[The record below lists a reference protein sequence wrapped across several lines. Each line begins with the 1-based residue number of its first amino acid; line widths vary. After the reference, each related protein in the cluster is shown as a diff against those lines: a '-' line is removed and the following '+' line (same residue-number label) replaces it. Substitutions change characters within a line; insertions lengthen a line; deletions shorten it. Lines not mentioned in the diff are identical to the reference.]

1 MDFKKISGLLMA
13 VLTSMAMSPADAVD
27 IADKATLEDYLNG
40 AETEGVITATISETI
55 GASLPNGSNK
65 NLTGGEITR
74 SVSLNVDGANATLNI
89 SNTSIGSLISQA
101 TAGTSELG
109 FVIDGNVKLTGG
121 QIPSAIPGAAPTV
134 ESSVVLAGNN
144 STRLTVNDNA
154 KLVAQGDING
164 LLSYTQKANTNV
176 QILKTAKTGATDGN
190 GSLSVK
196 ESVEV
201 NGGTL
206 TVDESINVT
215 EGAFSQKGGSTVT
228 INGQDAHHDSLSV
241 GDSITIDEESELK
254 TEHTIKTTNGPLTV
268 DHNSKITMS
277 TASTKDNNIFIN
289 GQDRDGN
296 SVLISNGSVVDLGKT
311 KFTAEEN
318 GNNLLSATGNIVL
331 SDATIKRANITIT
344 GDFKAY
350 GGAKTENIGNLEAN
364 NVLLGDVDADNFDGD
379 IKTNALSANT
389 YSQNGGSASIGVL
402 KIKDAAQKVILNKGT
417 LTVGSSDGEGVDYEI
432 NGGTFNLEKGTNTGN
447 LVVKKFTNAEGSK
460 VTLGDGTTL
469 NATDAISL
477 NGGTENGGTEDE
489 VVNVVITGD
498 TVSSDKSISM
508 VGNIK
513 IGNASTLESKVINL
527 GDGTTQTHINTER
540 IGGKLVSTGTITVNE
555 NTTARLSTITSDG
568 GSAKLVVD
576 GANLTVT
583 NIGEADA
590 TGLAKSLASYT
601 QTGGNV
607 TATTLYVGGSSADR
621 VTKDLSVTSG
631 GALTVG
637 ANTNPTYGILSVG
650 GNVYLEGASSLK
662 FISSGTANTM
672 SVGGVLTV
680 DGASSVSLSQL
691 ANAIINEIN
700 IVNGNLTAEQSSKIK
715 TNKYTQGVNARDV
728 NVYEIELGN
737 FSAEYQINGG
747 NFTATKLSGTLSDGT
762 GSKYTQT
769 GGTANIG
776 TITNIYDVSLGTGD
790 LTVKSATVAHDTNVN
805 GGNFATNGAYT
816 TTNKFLLQNGTVT
829 VSGDDAILT
838 AGTYEQQGSN
848 SYADVNNM
856 KVNNAFVVRG
866 ENGVI
871 TKDKTQFKLSKSLA
885 AKTVRFENIKDKD
898 GNDNNAVV
906 ISGNIEATDTEAD
919 GVTLAGADVHLVSGG
934 MKTKN
939 LTLGAKDGSQSVLY
953 ISDGASIDSASNISL
968 NDASQIVGEGAE
980 GAYHGSIN
988 NAQLVYNQ
996 SGEDSNT
1003 NLKTLTAKTVTLS
1016 NGTMD
1021 IENFTAT
1028 DLNVTDNATS
1038 FTLGS
1043 KGDVKNLNL
1052 TGTETNNPR
1061 IILKNDSTLNA
1072 DKFNF
1077 SISGTV
1083 DNGGGRRA
1091 DAAVLI
1097 GTSYLQRNNNT
1108 VFKVENMAASEAGK
1122 GDVDIHGGTF
1132 DVGYLGM
1139 NNAATYD
1146 KISAF
1151 NRVTIGSDT
1160 LLKPQDVNIGQ
1171 VYTKTLEIK
1180 NSGNTNVIGT
1190 VNDDKNTT
1198 GTKVAVTGGETLFT
1212 GGVNTADYT
1221 QSNYSTVSLE
1231 ENAYIKSTGNISLTE
1246 SSEIVMK
1253 DGSTITSASNK
1264 GGSGLIT
1271 INDSQIHSETGAKL
1285 GSITS
1290 GINTRALA
1298 YKQLGDSSSV
1308 TVKEI
1313 DLKNG
1318 QLQMGDA
1325 EGTSG
1330 GTITADK
1337 VSANKIKI
1345 YNGIVTVGDK
1355 DTAGIFAADAAA
1367 SAYTASSAT
1376 IEVEGGTLNLYGS
1389 MLKAS
1394 VATSTSTPLVKLAA
1408 EQINLYSAAG
1418 NNVNRFGQFEETS
1431 SGATVEKTIYR
1442 MQIGDASDGHGR
1454 TEVALN
1460 GVNTGLQ
1467 ITSGGGHT
1475 TLTNTLIT
1483 LGNVN
1488 QNLELVTN
1496 GGNIDFVKTDSTD
1509 ASISNGANGTITI
1522 KKGSNHKTGT
1532 SVILSNVNS
1541 SRQGIIDNQGETII
1555 RAGFEDTNGNITN
1568 TNVYANKYL
1577 QTNGDDKSKTTVQGN
1592 AKLDAEIITINKGE
1606 FEISTNGTVA
1616 VDNFTAKKTDGENP
1630 TISTTRN
1637 DKGTDDI
1644 SAITANIIN
1653 LTDTNINVRD
1663 NSVLNFTLIDPN
1675 TTGSAVGNYNNV
1687 TATIGQN
1694 GKLELLAEKNGF
1706 INTVK
1711 TSTFTLVDGSASSS
1725 GAEGGMLSFKG
1736 ETEIIGTTI
1745 DGGTKSSIT
1754 FDSTKGDI
1762 TVDNTS
1768 KITADGTLTITDT
1781 NTDATNTNTVTI
1793 NTDINKSGTKKGDIV
1808 KEGKNNLVINGNA
1821 YGNTMNVSDGNVSL
1835 ADGKKIDMAG
1845 DIKIAGSEAEDRT
1858 VNLDVGAGSVISSKG
1873 VISLGSDEARNADGN
1888 TFTEINLA
1896 EGSKIS
1902 SASKI
1907 YINNAD
1913 VTMNGATIEST
1924 GTNTDDGVTIG
1935 GSAKITTDLDSG
1947 ESKIKGS
1954 TITITKGS
1962 TITIQSGSSLVY
1974 DGEVQSDAHYDV
1986 NQGAYLAIDPGSYAG
2001 SDYKGNGAILH
2012 NESSGAKDASGEK
2025 GTVGVLV
2032 SKGNTTFEN
2041 GQATNTDALDIVNSG
2056 NGGAIYNGYELDD
2069 TMAIPDKFVPAT
2081 IEFEGGKVTFRKNTA
2096 NVNGGAISNFG
2107 NVYVSFANDVASNNF
2122 VFQDNKAGYR
2132 GEAAL
2137 GITGGGK
2144 GGAIY
2149 NAETEATDGIITTTI
2164 KGEINFGKKGTTT
2177 FTDNKSTQMGG
2188 AIYNESSSD
2197 SAITLGKVVFTGNS
2211 SNLGGA
2217 IYTKAGTITIGDNA
2231 QFSVNKSSVGG
2242 GAIYMTG
2249 TDTKIKMGSGA
2260 IFDRNA
2266 SEAAGGAIYIDN
2278 IGGGS
2283 TLDLVQATFDG
2294 NTAGSDGGAIAN
2306 KGTINITDQTK
2317 FTSNTA
2323 SARGGAIFN
2332 QGTLNVENGTVF
2344 GGASAEGGESKGN
2357 SALEGG
2363 AIYNDG
2369 GNLNIDKKVSFTG
2382 NKAETGG
2389 AIFSRDSDVT
2399 LEGVSFTENKAEYI
2413 NNTKDLKGGAIY
2425 FENGKLNL
2433 FGDNTFEGNYI
2444 TSSKSAQGGAIYGG
2458 DGAVISIEGT
2468 TLRGN
2473 TVSVDGGK
2481 ESLAQ
2486 GGAIYVGNGASL
2498 SIKDKDA
2505 TGTYATTITD
2515 NSATR
2520 GGALY
2525 VANGGSFSLEHD
2537 AEIKGNTAHN
2547 GATATVKGL
2556 GGGLYIEDGAT
2567 INLINAKEAKFISNV
2582 AESRGGAIF
2591 NAGYLDLRTNALAPF
2606 KNPVYFTGNQ
2616 AGDAGAAIYNLGEM
2630 VLTGGWAFFGKENE
2644 SYGGGNIFSGNTGT
2658 SAVANSGIL
2667 RLVGGFEFY
2676 YDPDISSVVA
2686 NSGALWNESYV
2697 DEDGVRHD
2705 GKMYFTT
2712 SGAVSGDD
2720 DVGDISFRI
2729 GGNGD
2734 GTVNGAGL
2742 HITGDS
2748 VIYTDGVANV
2758 INNAILTGNNGLLGG
2773 GLYVDRS
2780 KGVPDSEGTTP
2791 NYVEATGNRELSI
2804 SNTKFTEN
2812 VANGKGGA
2820 IYNRGTETANSRL
2833 YISNSTTF
2841 AKNSANVDGGAIY
2854 NDENGIIS
2862 FEQGYVFA
2870 NADGQS
2876 ANVAGNGGGAI
2887 ASKGKIIFT
2896 LDNDTQKSVT
2906 FTHQGSIP
2914 TNPQDPT
2921 SAKKYTSYGGA
2932 LYLDKDAIVS
2942 TVIDSVELEN
2952 ELSNALF
2959 DHNEAVNGGALANV
2973 DSNLTVTKTLFDS
2986 NKATTAGGAA
2996 YIKSTTQFYL
3006 TNDYN
3011 FVNNIAEPEV
3021 ADPDNPKGV
3030 GGAIFNTTN
3039 TTVKTSEDTMVDAFV
3054 GNKASYAGG
3063 AIAHSPENKNADP
3076 MTIEGNIRFK
3086 ENEAQFGGAI
3096 FSSGQLV
3103 LDANKGNIEFVDNKA
3118 SRAGSA
3124 IYLYEDSTS
3133 VGGATLI
3140 FTSTLDGDVNKD
3152 SVYGVTFKDKYTD
3165 ADGVEHAAQTIAG
3178 GGNKTKVNVLAGNIN
3193 FESDAGGLKSMYY
3206 QTGGTVTVKNKFI
3219 NIVKPD
3225 GMETHHGVKDGTIIL
3240 DDGAILTSNNLKVEN
3255 EIPTLKTANGGT
3267 EAKIIFKKNE
3277 KSHLS
3282 DVSAL
3287 YKGSGKDTFTY
3298 SHDEEVTDE
3307 EGNKTT
3313 QTVSNTITLTSADVE
3328 IDGETLT
3335 LDKDVEIGVDK
3346 KNQNVRD
3353 LTLGEGVTMASKIT
3367 VNGGTASERAARLIL
3382 KDGVHTG
3389 ANAGVVLNGYNAELS
3404 IANETTNLVFEQ
3416 SLQSKGTDAQKATQK
3431 VTKIGKGSLTFKGN
3445 ELKDFGGTYIQ
3456 GLDTANNKI
3465 VETGTV
3471 RFTDSFFDKDTAAKA
3486 KFYAGVLQL
3495 DNGITFEDGTV
3506 IDLAPSDRSSYLD
3519 YDKVASATLSTS
3531 IKSELDFRIGTPDR
3545 ITLTDKNNNKADVIG
3560 ISNGGKLQINDN
3572 STIYANETINVGE
3585 TFAPEAIKSLGLGGE
3600 AAKDS
3605 NGVQIRT
3612 DSDKLTFVVK
3622 NQNNTNG
3629 TGILGLGET
3638 TVVIGNASS
3647 ADKKIIV
3654 PTVDLAEDTQLEIK
3668 SGLYKTANERYVQ
3681 VNVGESGNVAKGDII
3696 KTGDG
3701 DITIVGDKSNFEGNL
3716 VVKNGQLKVGH
3727 LETNPTITVDE
3738 DGKEVITN
3746 GTIAME
3752 NGKNT
3757 IADGDRFKSGTK
3769 IDLKYVEDGAVT
3781 VVGNVTE
3788 DEDLNILDNIG
3799 NDGTIGSETAENAK
3813 AKYNLT
3819 VDNTDRN
3826 GDIVVGVGG
3835 GGTIYVRNG
3844 QSVSMSA
3851 GVNADGDNSKII
3863 ADTLTIDGK
3872 TSSFNLLTGNMSLNA
3887 LNMSANT
3894 VFNAAGGNLNT
3905 VEVNK
3910 LTLSGDANFTVDLDP
3925 AKGKSDKFK
3934 ITQVVSDTARNI
3946 NIAKWNLLNDPV
3958 ADSKVYDIFV
3968 GADDKAL
3975 TEGTN
3980 YNFTTSVSEVQTP
3993 IADYKFGSVT
4003 TTDGKTTGQYRLTR
4017 TGYSPTA
4024 HAVPVA
4030 LQSAY
4035 ITQLGTYDMAF
4046 SNFDT
4051 VMALPATV
4059 GSNRPNQYAV
4069 SDVDETIVYSPLYI
4083 PELDKG
4089 AWFRPYGNFESLK
4102 FKGGVRDVDYQSYG
4116 GFVGGDTALVQLG
4129 ESPFQ
4134 GTMSAYVGY
4143 TGAHQDSSGASGT
4156 YNGGSIG
4163 VTGSI
4168 YRGNFFSGLTVNAN
4182 ASIADISTPFGGT
4195 DFFMLGVGVASKTG
4209 YNWELGNGRFII
4221 QPSWLMSYSF
4231 VNAFDPGTI
4240 AGYKIDSDALH
4251 GVQLTP
4257 QLKFIANLPQGWQPY
4272 LLVNFHWN
4280 VTDDA
4285 GVKLASST
4293 IPDVALKSY
4302 VEYGLGMQ
4310 KRWGERF
4317 TGYGQFLGKGGGRT
4331 GVGLNLGLRWAV
4343 GQGR

>member
-13 VLTSMAMSPADAVD
+13 VLTSMAMSPAEAVD
-27 IADKATLEDYLNG
+27 IADKATLENYLNG

-55 GASLPNGSNK
+55 GASLPDGSNK
-65 NLTGGEITR
+65 NLTGGAITR
-74 SVSLNVDGANATLNI
+74 SVSLNVNGAKATLDI

-109 FVIDGNVKLTGG
+109 FVIDGNVNLTGG

-164 LLSYTQKANTNV
+164 LLSYTQSANTNV

-190 GSLSVK
+190 GSLSAK
-196 ESVEV
+196 ENVEV

-228 INGQDAHHDSLSV
+228 IKGQDANNNSLSV

-254 TEHTIKTTNGPLTV
+254 TEHTIKTTNGTLTV

-277 TASTKDNNIFIN
+277 TASAKDNNIIIN
-289 GQDRDGN
+289 GQDGDGN
-296 SVLISNGSVVDLGKT
+296 SVFISNGSVVDLGKT

-331 SDATIKRANITIT
+331 SDATIKRANITT
-344 GDFKAY
+344 TSDFKAY
-350 GGAKTENIGNLEAN
+350 DGAKTENIGNLEAN
-364 NVLLGDVDADNFDGD
+364 NVLLGDVGANNFDGD
-379 IKTNALSANT
+379 IKTNALSANS

-402 KIKDAAQKVILNKGT
+402 KIKDAEQKVTLNKGT

-432 NGGTFNLEKGTNTGN
+432 NGGTFNLEKGTNTGK

-460 VTLGDGTTL
+460 VNLGDGTTL
-469 NATDAISL
+469 NATDAISF
-477 NGGTENGGTEDE
+477 NGGKENGGQADE

-513 IGNASTLESKVINL
+513 IGNASTIESKVINL
-527 GDGTTQTHINTER
+527 GDGATPTHINTER
-540 IGGKLVSTGTITVNE
+540 IGGKLVSTGTITANK

-568 GSAKLVVD
+568 GTAKLVVD

-590 TGLAKSLASYT
+590 TGNAKSLASYK

-607 TATTLYVGGSSADR
+607 SATTLYVGGSSADR
-621 VTKDLSVTSG
+621 TTKDLSVTSG

-650 GNVYLEGASSLK
+650 GNVSLEGASSLK

-672 SVGGVLTV
+672 SVGGVMTV
-680 DGASSVSLSQL
+680 DGGSNVAISQS

-700 IVNGNLTAEQSSKIK
+700 IANGNLTAEQSSKIK
-715 TNKYTQGVNARDV
+715 TNKYTQGVNAGDV

-737 FSAEYQINGG
+737 FGAEYQINGG
-747 NFTATKLSGTLSDGT
+747 NFTATKLSGTLSEGT

-871 TKDKTQFKLSKSLA
+871 TNDKTQFKLSKSLT

-1028 DLNVTDNATS
+1028 DLNVTDDAKS

-1052 TGTETNNPR
+1052 TGSETNDPR
-1061 IILKNDSTLNA
+1061 IILKDNSTLNA

-1077 SISGTV
+1077 SVSGIV
-1083 DNGGGRRA
+1083 DNGAGERA

-1108 VFKVENMAASEAGK
+1108 VFKVANMAASEAGK
-1122 GDVDIHGGTF
+1122 GDVDIQGGTF

-1139 NNAATYD
+1139 NNASTYD

-1151 NRVTIGSDT
+1151 NRVAIGSDT
-1160 LLKPQDVNIGQ
+1160 LKPQDVNIGQ
-1171 VYTKTLEIK
+1171 IYTKTLEIK

-1221 QSNYSTVSLE
+1221 QSNYSTVSLDG
-1231 ENAYIKSTGNISLTE
+1231 NAYIKSTGNISLTE

-1253 DGSTITSASNK
+1253 EGSKITSASNK
-1264 GGSGLIT
+1264 GASGLIT
-1271 INDSQIHSETGAKL
+1271 INDSRIHSATGEKL

-1290 GINTRALA
+1290 GINTRSLA

-1313 DLKNG
+1313 DLQNG

-1345 YNGIVTVGDK
+1345 YNGTVTVGDAN
-1355 DTAGIFAADAAA
+1355 TAGIFAADAAA
-1367 SAYTASSAT
+1367 SAYTSSSAT

-1394 VATSTSTPLVKLAA
+1394 VATSTSTPVVKLAA

-1431 SGATVEKTIYR
+1431 SGGTVEKTIYR

-1454 TEVALN
+1454 TEVSLN
-1460 GVNTGLQ
+1460 GDNTGLQ

-1475 TLTNTLIT
+1475 TLTNALIT

-1496 GGNIDFVKTDSTD
+1496 GGNIEFVKTASTD
-1509 ASISNGANGTITI
+1509 ASISNGENGTITI

-1541 SRQGIIDNQGETII
+1541 NRQGTIDNQGETII
-1555 RAGFEDTNGNITN
+1555 RAGFEDENGNITN
-1568 TNVYANKYL
+1568 TNVYANEYL
-1577 QTNGDDKSKTTVQGN
+1577 QTNGDDNSKTTVQGN
-1592 AKLDAEIITINKGE
+1592 AKLDAETITINKGE
-1606 FEISTNGTVA
+1606 FEISTNGTVSA
-1616 VDNFTAKKTDGENP
+1616 DNFTAKKTDGENP

-1653 LTDTNINVRD
+1653 LTNTNVNVRD

-1694 GKLELLAEKNGF
+1694 GKLEFLAEKDGF
-1706 INTVK
+1706 TNTVK
-1711 TSTFTLVDGSASSS
+1711 NSTFTLADGSASSS
-1725 GAEGGMLSFKG
+1725 GAEGGMLAFKG

-1745 DGGTKSSIT
+1745 DGGTKSNIT

-1768 KITADGTLTITDT
+1768 KITANGTLTITDT
-1781 NTDATNTNTVTI
+1781 NTDATKPNTVTI

-1808 KEGKNNLVINGNA
+1808 KEGKNTLVINGNA
-1821 YGNTMNVSDGNVSL
+1821 YGNTMNVSDGKVSL

-1858 VNLDVGAGSVISSKG
+1858 VKVDVGAGSVISSKG
-1873 VISLGSDEARNADGN
+1873 VISLGDQGSED
-1888 TFTEINLA
+1888 FTNINLA
-1896 EGSKIS
+1896 KGSKIS
-1902 SASKI
+1902 GASKI
-1907 YINNAD
+1907 YIDANVN
-1913 VTMNGATIEST
+1913 MNGATIEST
-1924 GTNTDDGVTIG
+1924 GTNTDDGVTVG
-1935 GSAKITTDLDSG
+1935 GGAKITTGINSG

-1962 TITIQSGSSLVY
+1962 TITIKSGSSLVY

-1986 NQGAYLAIDPGSYAG
+1986 DQGAYLEIDPGTYAG
-2001 SDYKGNGAILH
+2001 SDYKGNGAIIH
-2012 NESSGAKDASGEK
+2012 NESSGAKDASGAK

-2041 GQATNTDALDIVNSG
+2041 GQATNTDATDIVNSG

-2069 TMAIPDKFVPAT
+2069 TTSTPDKFVPAT

-2107 NVYVSFANDVASNNF
+2107 NMYVSSANDVASNNF
-2122 VFQDNKAGYR
+2122 VFEGNKAGYR
-2132 GEAAL
+2132 GETAL

-2149 NAETEATDGIITTTI
+2149 NSETEATDGAITTTI

-2188 AIYNESSSD
+2188 AIYNDSSSD
-2197 SAITLGKVVFTGNS
+2197 SAITLGKVIFTGNS
-2211 SNLGGA
+2211 SKLGGA
-2217 IYTKAGTITIGDNA
+2217 IYTKAGNITIGDNA

-2266 SEAAGGAIYIDN
+2266 SEAAGGAIYTDN

-2283 TLDLVQATFDG
+2283 TLDLAQATFVG

-2344 GGASAEGGESKGN
+2344 GGASAEGEESKGN

-2369 GNLNIDKKVSFTG
+2369 GTLNIDKKVSFTG
-2382 NKAETGG
+2382 NKAEAGG
-2389 AIFSRDSDVT
+2389 AIFSRGSDVT

-2425 FENGKLNL
+2425 FKNGKLNL

-2498 SIKDKDA
+2498 SIKDKDS

-2525 VANGGSFSLEHD
+2525 VANGGSFTLGRD

-2567 INLINAKEAKFISNV
+2567 INFLGAKEAKFTSNV

-2591 NAGYLDLRTNALAPF
+2591 NAGYLDLKNNALG
-2606 KNPVYFTGNQ
+2606 KNPRPLIFKGNQ

-2630 VLTGGWAFFGKENE
+2630 DLTGGWAFFGKGNKT
-2644 SYGGGNIFSGNTGT
+2644 YGGGNIFSGNKGT

-2667 RLVGGFEFY
+2667 RLVDGFEFY

-2712 SGAVSGDD
+2712 GSAVSSDND
-2720 DVGDISFRI
+2720 AGDISFRI
-2729 GGNGD
+2729 GGIGD

-2748 VIYTDGVANV
+2748 VIYTDGAANV

-2791 NYVEATGNRELSI
+2791 NYVEATKYTRLDI
-2804 SNTKFTEN
+2804 DNTKFTEN

-2833 YISNSTTF
+2833 NISNSTTF
-2841 AKNSANVDGGAIY
+2841 TKNSANVDGGAIY
-2854 NDENGIIS
+2854 NDEYGVIL
-2862 FEQGYVFA
+2862 FENGYVFA

-2887 ASKGKIIFT
+2887 ANKGKVVFV
-2896 LDNDTQKSVT
+2896 LDEDTQKSVT

-2914 TNPQDPT
+2914 TNPQDPA

-2932 LYLDKDAIVS
+2932 LYLDEGGTVS
-2942 TVIDSVELEN
+2942 TIINGTEQEN
-2952 ELSNALF
+2952 KLINALF
-2959 DHNEAVNGGALANV
+2959 DNNEAVNGGALANIG
-2973 DSNLTVTKTLFDS
+2973 SNLTVKKTLFDS

-3011 FVNNIAEPEV
+3011 FVNNIVEPEV
-3021 ADPDNPKGV
+3021 ADPDNPKGS

-3039 TTVKTSEDTMVDAFV
+3039 TTVATEEDTMVDGFV
-3054 GNKASYAGG
+3054 GNKASYVGG
-3063 AIAHSPENKNADP
+3063 AIAHMPEDKNADP
-3076 MTIEGNIRFK
+3076 MTIKGNIRFK

-3096 FSSGQLV
+3096 YSSGQLV
-3103 LDANKGNIEFVDNKA
+3103 LDADKGNIEFVDNKA
-3118 SRAGSA
+3118 SGAGSA

-3133 VGGATLI
+3133 AGGATLV
-3140 FTSTLDGDVNKD
+3140 FTSTSDGDVNKD

-3165 ADGVEHAAQTIAG
+3165 ANGVEHAAQTIAG
-3178 GGNKTKVNVLAGNIN
+3178 GGNKTKVNVLAGNVN
-3193 FESDAGGLKSMYY
+3193 FESDASGLKSMYY

-3255 EIPTLKTANGGT
+3255 ERPTLKTANGGT

-3298 SHDEEVTDE
+3298 SHDEEVTDA

-3353 LTLGEGVTMASKIT
+3353 LTLGEGVTMASKVT

-3389 ANAGVVLNGYNAELS
+3389 SNAGAVLNGYNAELS

-3416 SLQSKGTDAQKATQK
+3416 SLQSKGTDAQKETQK

-3456 GLDTANNKI
+3456 GLDTVNNKI

-3519 YDKVASATLSTS
+3519 YNKVANATLSTS
-3531 IKSELDFRIGTPDR
+3531 IKSELDFRNGTPDR
-3545 ITLTDKNNNKADVIG
+3545 ITLTDKNDNKADVIG
-3560 ISNGGKLQINDN
+3560 ISKGGKLQINDN

-3622 NQNNTNG
+3622 NENNTKG

-3654 PTVDLAEDTQLEIK
+3654 PTVDLAENTQLEIK
-3668 SGLYKTANERYVQ
+3668 SGLYKKANERYVQ
-3681 VNVGESGNVAKGDII
+3681 VNVGESGNVAKGDIV

-3716 VVKNGQLKVGH
+3716 VIKNGQLKVGH

-3738 DGKEVITN
+3738 NGKEVITN

-3819 VDNTDRN
+3819 VDNTDRD
-3826 GDIVVGVGG
+3826 GDIVVGVDG

-3851 GVNADGDNSKII
+3851 GVNANGDNSKII

-3872 TSSFNLLTGNMSLNA
+3872 TSSFNLLTGDMRLNA

-3894 VFNAAGGNLNT
+3894 VFNAAGGKLNT

-3910 LTLSGDANFTVDLDP
+3910 LTLNGDANFTVDLDP

-3946 NIAKWNLLNDPV
+3946 NISKWNLLNDPV
-3958 ADSKVYDIFV
+3958 AGSKVYDIFV

-3980 YNFTTSVSEVQTP
+3980 YKFTTSVSEVQTP

-4030 LQSAY
+4030 LQSSY

-4051 VMALPATV
+4051 VMALPTTV

-4129 ESPFQ
+4129 ESPYQ

-4156 YNGGSIG
+4156 SNGGSIG

-4272 LLVNFHWN
+4272 LLVNFRWN

-4317 TGYGQFLGKGGGRT
+4317 TGYGQFLGRGGGRT